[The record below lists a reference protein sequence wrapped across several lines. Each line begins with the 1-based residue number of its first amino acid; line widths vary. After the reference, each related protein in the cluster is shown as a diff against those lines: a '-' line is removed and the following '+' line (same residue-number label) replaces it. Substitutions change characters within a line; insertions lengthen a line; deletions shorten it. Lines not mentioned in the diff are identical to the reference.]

1 MEKITDNYFSKLEG
15 QILGNPHDRKA
26 RNRSENQIV
35 GYRAMDPLKDMSK

>member
-26 RNRSENQIV
+26 RDRSENQIV
-35 GYRAMDPLKDMSK
+35 GYRGMDPLKDMSK